1 MLHILWMILKI
12 LLIMI
17 GIILG
22 LVLLLVLLLLFCP
35 VRYKVHAA
43 KEEEASLTD
52 VRADGMVS
60 WLFGG
65 AAVGVTYQDRN
76 TDISVR
82 LFGIPVDKLLSRG
95 KDKKAETGE
104 EDVFLPDVPRTETEE
119 PAGSASGSIAEEIS
133 AEKTEEVKPEAPEEK
148 NSEIHVDET
157 TSVPSP
163 EEITEKT
170 AEVPETVKEE
180 TFPAEVPE
188 AETVVTEE
196 EKESLFEK
204 IGSRIEKLKEKLQ
217 QVRDKVHAIC
227 TQITWWRDFIF
238 HERTQAAIRMVF
250 REMHG
255 LIRHVLPTR
264 MYGDLAYGFEDPS
277 LTGRLTGA
285 LAMSIPF
292 HKNQIV
298 FSPSFECRSF
308 VKGDVTVKGR
318 ISGIAFVA
326 AGIRLILSKNIRFV
340 IGKVRN
346 RKKEDNHKEE

>member
-12 LLIMI
+12 LLIII

-52 VRADGMVS
+52 VRADGTVS

-65 AAVGVTYQDRN
+65 AAVGVTYEDRN
-76 TDISVR
+76 TDISIR
-82 LFGIPVDKLLSRG
+82 LFGIPVDRLLSRG
-95 KDKKAETGE
+95 KKEKKETE

-119 PAGSASGSIAEEIS
+119 PAGSASGSIVEDIS
-133 AEKTEEVKPEAPEEK
+133 AEKTEEIKPEALEEK
-148 NSEIHVDET
+148 ASEIREDET
-157 TSVPSP
+157 ASVPSP
-163 EEITEKT
+163 EEKTEKP

-180 TFPAEVPE
+180 PFPAQIPE
-188 AETVVTEE
+188 AETVGTEE

-217 QVRDKVHAIC
+217 QVRDKVHTIC
-227 TQITWWRDFIF
+227 TQVTWWRDFFF
-238 HERTQAAIRMVF
+238 HERTQAAIRMLFGEV
-250 REMHG
+250 RGIIH
-255 LIRHVLPTR
+255 HVLPTR
-264 MYGDLAYGFEDPS
+264 MYGDLAFGCEDPS
-277 LTGRLTGA
+277 LTGRITGA

-292 HKNQIV
+292 HKNQIA

-318 ISGIAFVA
+318 IYGIAFVA
-326 AGIRLILSKNIRFV
+326 AGVRLILSKNIRFV